1 MSPRLLAKPAP
12 LSTPLSLWAFDV
24 QQLQQQQV
32 EAPWVTHLVGI
43 DEVGRG
49 SWIGP
54 VVVAAVALP
63 GNLQSAIALAGVND
77 SKKLSAKKREML
89 YEIIMAEALVAVDWV
104 TLEELMDLNIYQA
117 SRLGFQR
124 ALHRLLA
131 QHDLCADNV
140 LALVDG
146 NARIPDWPQGQQRSI
161 IKGDGQSAAI
171 AAASIVAK
179 VTRDRWVVQQSERY
193 PWYGW
198 HTNMGYGTQVHQ
210 QAVRSHGLTPLHRPS
225 FTLKK

>member
-1 MSPRLLAKPAP
+1 MSPRVLSPPTLPLTPPA
-12 LSTPLSLWAFDV
+12 LWAFDT
-24 QQLQQQQV
+24 QQAA
-32 EAPWVTHLVGI
+32 EALWALHVVGI

-54 VVVAAVALP
+54 VVVAAVVLP
-63 GNLQSAIALAGVND
+63 SEIQPALAQLGVND
-77 SKKLSAKKREML
+77 SKKLSAKKREAL
-89 YEIIMAEALVAVDWV
+89 YDFMMAEAWVAVDWV
-104 TLEELMDLNIYQA
+104 SLEELTVLNIYQA

-124 ALHRLLA
+124 ALNRLLA

-146 NARIPDWPQGQQRSI
+146 NASIPDWPQRQQRSV
-161 IKGDGQSAAI
+161 IKGDAQSAAI

-193 PWYGW
+193 PGYGW

-210 QAVRSHGLTPLHRPS
+210 QAVRSNGLTPLHRPS
-225 FTLKK
+225 FNFKK